1 MAIECCIQKFS
12 VHQLISLCEEEDEI
26 KMDLG
31 EIGCKI
37 EDG

>member
-1 MAIECCIQKFS
+1 MQKFS
-12 VHQLISLCEEEDEI
+12 MNKLISLCEEEDEI

-31 EIGCKI
+31 ELGCKI